1 MAALEFVLSPSSDDI
16 PKKTVTT
23 TTVRV
28 LANLFFF
35 SQLCDQRRGWLGE
48 TGRRRWWLGG
58 LQKMAATTTARVL
71 ANLFL
76 FPNSATIERV
86 GWGRQAGRAV
96 GIVVGWFKALD
107 GGSGA

>member
-1 MAALEFVLSPSSDDI
+1 
-16 PKKTVTT
+16 
-23 TTVRV
+23 
-28 LANLFFF
+28 
-35 SQLCDQRRGWLGE
+35 
-48 TGRRRWWLGG
+48 
-58 LQKMAATTTARVL
+58 MAATTTARVL